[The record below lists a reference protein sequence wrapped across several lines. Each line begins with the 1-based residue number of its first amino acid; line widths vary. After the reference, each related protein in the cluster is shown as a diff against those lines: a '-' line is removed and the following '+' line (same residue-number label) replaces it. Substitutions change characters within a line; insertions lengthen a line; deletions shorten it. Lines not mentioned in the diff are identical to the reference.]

1 MILRLGEHKIFCTRK
16 KDHKEMLWNRI
27 HELRREIVD
36 KVLEGSLNGRIPVKS
51 LKNSA
56 LLIRKYSKR
65 LKLLNY

>member
-1 MILRLGEHKIFCTRK
+1 
-16 KDHKEMLWNRI
+16 MLWNRI